1 MAVAILL
8 AAGAAFLSALAVVF
22 QRVALESAPTA
33 NSLSPALMTHALRK
47 RGWLAG
53 FALMLGTF
61 GLQATAL
68 RFGQLNVVQPV
79 LTTELIFLVAILV
92 VGFRRRIGR
101 REVLGILAIVLGLAG
116 FFGSASP
123 AVGKGQPDKT
133 AWIVVATVTVVG
145 ALALVA
151 AGRTGP
157 RWWRAAA
164 LGSAAA
170 VLFADNAA
178 FTKTATTLLR
188 HGGVAG
194 LFENADPYLI
204 GLSGAIG
211 LFLLQGALH
220 AGPITASRTANVVVN
235 PLVSIIIGAT
245 AFGERLRAG
254 VLPVAVDILAIAVL
268 CVGIAVLA
276 RSPLVTGAGGA
287 AGDEYLAGRASAGA
301 GADAGAGAGW
311 LAGEYADSPPNEP
324 GSVR

>member
-22 QRVALESAPTA
+22 QRVALESAPTR
-33 NSLSPALMTHALRK
+33 NSLSPRLMTHALRK
-47 RGWLAG
+47 RGWLVG

-68 RFGQLNVVQPV
+68 RYGQLNVVQPV
-79 LTTELIFLVAILV
+79 LTTELIFLVAILM
-92 VGFRRRIGR
+92 VGFRRRIGW
-101 REVLGILAIVLGLAG
+101 RELIGITAIVVGLAG

-123 AVGKGQPDKT
+123 AVGTGQPDET
-133 AWIVVATVTVVG
+133 AWIVVATITVAG

-151 AGRTGP
+151 AGRAGP

-188 HGGVAG
+188 HGGVTG
-194 LFENADPYLI
+194 LFENVDPYLI
-204 GLSGAIG
+204 GLSGAVG

-235 PLVSIIIGAT
+235 PLVSIVIGAT
-245 AFGERLRAG
+245 AFGERLHAG
-254 VLPVAVDILAIAVL
+254 ALSVTVDVLAITML
-268 CVGIAVLA
+268 CIGIAILA
-276 RSPLVTGAGGA
+276 RSPLVTGVGGPAGN
-287 AGDEYLAGRASAGA
+287 EYLADG
-301 GADAGAGAGW
+301 
-311 LAGEYADSPPNEP
+311 PNPAAAAAEL
-324 GSVR
+324 G